1 MIKLEPLGSRLLVR
15 LRPLPAQTGLILR
28 VARNESAREAEVI
41 AVGPQVRDAK
51 EGQTVLI
58 NPLAG
63 TMVND
68 EIILSES
75 SILAYIV
82 IGENGDKTE

>member
-1 MIKLEPLGSRLLVR
+1 MVR

-28 VARNESAREAEVI
+28 VTRNEAAREALVV

-51 EGQTVLI
+51 VGQVVLI

-63 TMVND
+63 TQVGD
-68 EIILSES
+68 EIVLGEG
-75 SILAYIV
+75 SILAYIRE
-82 IGENGDKTE
+82 GGNGAR